1 MTAKKFSA
9 VLILLCFSTWVI
21 TAMILERYA
30 TEIFLGMCAPL
41 FVGIVT
47 VVRVESIFQNS
58 PEKLTAFMTKAFGGK
73 MVLYGLYLGAI
84 IAFSAFNERPFLVSF
99 VVYFVVLHMLEALF
113 IRSVF
118 KGSKGRNE
126 SSIGE

>member
-1 MTAKKFSA
+1 MTAKKFSI
-9 VLILLCFSTWVI
+9 VLTFLCFSTWVL
-21 TAMILERYA
+21 TAAILERYMA
-30 TEIFLGMCAPL
+30 EIFLGMTAPL
-41 FVGIVT
+41 VVGIAT

-99 VVYFVVLHMLEALF
+99 VVYFVALHMLEALF

-118 KGSKGRNE
+118 KGSKARDESNGRE
-126 SSIGE
+126 

>member
-9 VLILLCFSTWVI
+9 VLTFLCFSTWVL
-21 TAMILERYA
+21 TAVILERYMA
-30 TEIFLGMCAPL
+30 EIFLGMTAPL
-41 FVGIVT
+41 VVGIAT

-99 VVYFVVLHMLEALF
+99 VVYFVALHMLEALF

-118 KGSKGRNE
+118 KGSKAQNE